1 MWSQTD
7 LVKAVAKESVKE
19 LNRPLS
25 KMDVFY
31 TGSTQN
37 LRARSRTTTIG
48 RVYGKLVPDER
59 IILGSHDMD
68 NDSHKA
74 GSRRSS
80 KVYLSSHHL
89 PQEVIKEAMEE
100 VTPPPQGWRE
110 DLKRV
115 KNSIILDAH

>member
-7 LVKAVAKESVKE
+7 LVKAVAEESVKE

-48 RVYGKLVPDER
+48 KVYAKLVSDER
-59 IILGSHDMD
+59 IILGSRDMD

-89 PQEVIKEAMEE
+89 PQEAIKETVEE
-100 VTPPPQGWRE
+100 AAPPPQGWKE

-115 KNSIILDAH
+115 KASIILDVH